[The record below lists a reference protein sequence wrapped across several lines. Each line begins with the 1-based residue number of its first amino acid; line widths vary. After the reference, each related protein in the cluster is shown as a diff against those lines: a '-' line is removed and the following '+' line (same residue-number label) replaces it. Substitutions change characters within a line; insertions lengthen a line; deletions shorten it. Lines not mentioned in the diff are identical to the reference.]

1 VLFYVL
7 LPNKLQICFGACSKK
22 KMDTNQPAEE
32 SKVPSERK
40 NTLDDL
46 TAAAQEAAYSSQQV
60 MSQGWTLGAAS
71 HGAII
76 TLDRMLLAESYMK
89 QGLVQT
95 LVAQPVEDAFQG
107 GFEIVSGELS
117 PDEISELNDTL
128 YSYEWSDDEEG
139 KQPRYRET
147 SSEAKDVENDVI
159 DDQKMRT
166 ITYQSATAR
175 GQSDIETIKEV
186 AKWGRL
192 FGGGGLII
200 NTESDFKESFSLDD
214 IKKGDR
220 IEFLAAD
227 RWELIL
233 SATNVYD
240 RNTPTPFNYY
250 GFPLNRSRVI
260 MFMGERAPSYV
271 RQRLQGWGMSEVER
285 CIRPINAFVKFESML
300 FELVDEA
307 KIDVYNIQGFNDSLG
322 SAQGTELIRKRMF
335 LANSIKNYQNGVV
348 MDAEDH
354 FDHKQIAFGGL
365 AEIWDQLRVNLS
377 SALRIPMNK
386 LFGQSASGFSSG
398 QDSIENYNSIV
409 EGVRQRVKPLINE
422 AIKIRC
428 MQLFGYV
435 PDFHVRFKPLKVLS
449 GLEEE
454 QVLDLRQNRVLGLAD
469 RMFLTSKET
478 MTMLRQQ
485 GVLTVETDAEKGL
498 RDPIGDKELAIDA
511 AAKMALTPDSP
522 DKGGAGNSS
531 RSKRGPISTP
541 SIPST
546 SAKAKSPTPH
556 AKPVSKR
563 SDSR

>member
-1 VLFYVL
+1 ME
-7 LPNKLQICFGACSKK
+7 NDKSADGSK
-22 KMDTNQPAEE
+22 QR
-32 SKVPSERK
+32 SERK

-71 HGAII
+71 HGSII
-76 TLDRMLLAESYMK
+76 SLDRMLLAESYMK

-117 PDEISELNDTL
+117 PDEIAELNDRMH
-128 YSYEWSDDEEG
+128 SYEWDDAEKMESS
-139 KQPRYRET
+139 KPLKRPRDGAAAE
-147 SSEAKDVENDVI
+147 VENDVI
-159 DDQKMRT
+159 DDTKMRN

-175 GQSDIETIKEV
+175 GQSDVETIKEV

-200 NTESDFKESFSLDD
+200 NTESDFKESFSLQD
-214 IKKGDR
+214 IKKEDR
-220 IEFLAAD
+220 IELLAAD

-240 RNTPTPFNYY
+240 TNSPTPFNYY
-250 GFPLNRSRVI
+250 GYPLNRSRVI
-260 MFMGERAPSYV
+260 MFLGERAPSYV

-307 KIDVYNIQGFNDSLG
+307 KIDVYNINGFNDSLG
-322 SAQGTELIRKRMF
+322 SEQGTELIRKRMF

-422 AIKIRC
+422 VIKIRC

-454 QVLDLRQNRVLGLAD
+454 QVLDLRQNRVLALAD
-469 RMFLTSKET
+469 RMFLTSEET
-478 MTMLRQQ
+478 MKMLRQQ

-511 AAKMALTPDSP
+511 AAKMALTPDKP
-522 DKGGAGNSS
+522 DDGGSGGGSS

-541 SIPST
+541 SMPST

-563 SDSR
+563 GDSR

>member
-1 VLFYVL
+1 
-7 LPNKLQICFGACSKK
+7 
-22 KMDTNQPAEE
+22 
-32 SKVPSERK
+32 
-40 NTLDDL
+40 
-46 TAAAQEAAYSSQQV
+46 

-71 HGAII
+71 HGSII
-76 TLDRMLLAESYMK
+76 SLDRMLLAESYMK

-117 PDEISELNDTL
+117 PDEIADLNDRL
-128 YSYEWSDDEEG
+128 HSYEWDDNENAEAPKPLKRPREEA
-139 KQPRYRET
+139 EV
-147 SSEAKDVENDVI
+147 EVENDVI

-175 GQSDIETIKEV
+175 GQSDVETIKEV

-200 NTESDFKESFSLDD
+200 NTESDFKESFSLQD
-214 IKKGDR
+214 IKKEDR

-250 GFPLNRSRVI
+250 GYPLNRSRVI
-260 MFMGERAPSYV
+260 MFLGERAPSYV

-422 AIKIRC
+422 VIKIRC

-454 QVLDLRQNRVLGLAD
+454 QVHDLRQNRVLALAD
-469 RMFLTSKET
+469 RMFLTSEET
-478 MTMLRQQ
+478 MKMLRQQ

-511 AAKMALTPDSP
+511 AAKMALTPDKP
-522 DKGGAGNSS
+522 DVGGSGGGSS

-541 SIPST
+541 SMPST

-563 SDSR
+563 GDSR